1 MRHPLP
7 LFDEVGP
14 TSGPTS
20 GPISGPI
27 SGPASEPAS
36 GAAALRLAAQAPVL
50 LSADARA
57 FDLQL
62 RRVAKLKSQLQELDA
77 LEQSHRQT
85 AHQQLTPLQARH
97 RLCMREMAVLI
108 DQRMDSK
115 ALTASQRQT
124 AAQMLCSLAGALAEH
139 GDADMAALHDKRSPQ
154 SLDELKQA
162 DAARLRAQI
171 EELLGEPLEAAQ
183 EDASLEEMLAAGMA
197 RVRQSLEA
205 KEEARRAAAARRKAR
220 QKPHAAP
227 AQIQEGET
235 HLRRLFRQLASS
247 LHPDREPDAHARL
260 AKTALMSEVNAAYG
274 RRDGVALLQIHQEVL
289 STDPQAAAL
298 VSQEKLAGWTVLIKQ
313 QVADLERERAAR
325 SRRLAAEF
333 ELDPGLKLT
342 AAALQSVLKE
352 RANDLEEE
360 IALMQRDLQLVQNDA
375 GLKRLLNQQAQA
387 SRRPMRAAARVGFA

>member
-20 GPISGPI
+20 Q
-27 SGPASEPAS
+27 PASA
-36 GAAALRLAAQAPVL
+36 AAALSLAAQAPVL
-50 LSADARA
+50 LSAQARA

-77 LEQSHRQT
+77 LEQSHRLA
-85 AHQQLTPLQARH
+85 AHHHLTPLQARH
-97 RLCMREMAVLI
+97 RLCMREMALLL
-108 DQRMDSK
+108 DQRVDSK

-124 AAQMLCSLAGALAEH
+124 AAQMLCSLAGALAEY

-154 SLDELKQA
+154 SLGELKQA

-197 RVRQSLEA
+197 RVRQTLEVE
-205 KEEARRAAAARRKAR
+205 EEARRAAAARRKAR
-220 QKPHAAP
+220 QKPHAVP
-227 AQIQEGET
+227 AQMQEGET

-247 LHPDREPDAHARL
+247 LHPDREPDAQARL
-260 AKTALMSEVNAAYG
+260 AKTALMSEVNAAYE
-274 RRDGVALLQIHQEVL
+274 RRDWVALLQIHQEVL
-289 STDPQAAAL
+289 STGPQAAVL
-298 VSQEKLAGWTVLIKQ
+298 LSQDKLAGWTVLIKQ

-352 RANDLEEE
+352 RASDLEEE
-360 IALMQRDLQLVQNDA
+360 IVLMQRDLQQVQNDA
-375 GLKRLLNQQAQA
+375 GLKRLLNQKAQA
-387 SRRPMRAAARVGFA
+387 SRRPMRAAARMGFA